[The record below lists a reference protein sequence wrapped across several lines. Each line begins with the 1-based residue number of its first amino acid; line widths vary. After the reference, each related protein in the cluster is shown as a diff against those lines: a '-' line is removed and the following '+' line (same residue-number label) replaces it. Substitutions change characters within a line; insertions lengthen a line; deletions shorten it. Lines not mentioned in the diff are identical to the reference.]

1 MSARRFC
8 RPFLLLAL
16 CPLAIFAQAPTIRD
30 SAGVRIV
37 ESPAVANV
45 PIRFR
50 LADKPDIVIGGLR
63 DNPDDELDATFGYP
77 FALPLTGNRV
87 LVADRDHFTVFDATG
102 KLVARLGRP
111 GAGPGEFR
119 LPQSGCRF
127 HGDSLLLWDAN
138 NRRVSIWSPSGKL
151 VREYN
156 PPGFAFGASCLSDG
170 SILVAGT
177 RMPSS
182 REDIPMATNTVVAS
196 NGDVRGTTDALPS
209 TFYSG
214 SITRETEAGGYG
226 NRFFLGDQIELG
238 VRVLDRL
245 GKLVEVWR
253 TKDAAEVVTDASL
266 KAHPMTCHRAGPARE
281 DCVPMPTKIKT
292 WPAYYAFLVGDDGR
306 LWFRL
311 SGGWLY
317 GGARNT
323 LWVGFDSTGRV
334 IGRLIVPQGAER
346 ANKRIVHFGKDEV
359 LLADYD
365 ENGARRMSVYKIVTV
380 H

>member
-1 MSARRFC
+1 MSARRFGE
-8 RPFLLLAL
+8 PFLLLVL
-16 CPLAIFAQAPTIRD
+16 CPLALVAQNPTIRD

-50 LADKPDIVIGGLR
+50 VADKPDIVIGGVR
-63 DNPDDELDATFGYP
+63 DNPNDELDARFGYP
-77 FALPLTGNRV
+77 FAFPLTGNRV
-87 LVADRDHFTVFDATG
+87 LVADRDHFGVFDATG
-102 KLVARLGRP
+102 KLVARLGRA

-119 LPQSGCRF
+119 TPQSGCRF
-127 HGDSLLLWDAN
+127 RGDSLLLWDGG
-138 NRRVSIWSPSGKL
+138 NRRVSIWGPEGKL
-151 VREYN
+151 VREYS
-156 PPGFAFGASCLSDG
+156 PPGFAFGESCLSDG
-170 SILVAGT
+170 SILIAGT

-182 REDIPMATNTVVAS
+182 HEDIPIATNAVVAT
-196 NGDVRGTTDALPS
+196 NGDLRGTTAAFPS

-214 SITRETEAGGYG
+214 SVTRETEVGGYG

-253 TKDAAEVVTDASL
+253 SKDVVEEVTDGSL
-266 KAHPMTCHRAGPARE
+266 KVHPMSCIRRGPAKE

-311 SGGWLY
+311 SGSWLY
-317 GGARNT
+317 GGASNT

-334 IGRLIVPQGAER
+334 IGRLLVPPGPKGAM
-346 ANKRIVHFGKDEV
+346 KRIVHFGRGEV
-359 LLADYD
+359 LLSDYD
-365 ENGARRMSVYKIVTV
+365 EDGARRMSVYKIVAV